1 MVLTTIVV
9 SAVGALSTGTTKKN
23 ERQLYNRKLKQA
35 PWAPPAYAFGP
46 AWTLNNFFL
55 LLALKR
61 MLEDQTLDARKKLLV
76 KQGFIWVIFFSFGYV
91 YFRKKSPLLAAVWTI
106 SDAILALSSL
116 LDALKTD
123 KRFAAN
129 YLPLLCW
136 TGYAGSVAVY
146 QALKNPDPV
155 TDTPA
160 LV

>member
-1 MVLTTIVV
+1 M
-9 SAVGALSTGTTKKN
+9 
-23 ERQLYNRKLKQA
+23 YNRKLKQA
-35 PWAPPAYAFGP
+35 PWAPPAYVFGP

-61 MLEDQTLDARKKLLV
+61 ILEDQTLDARKKLLV
-76 KQGFIWVIFFSFGYV
+76 KQGLIWCIFFSFGYV
-91 YFRKKSPLLAAVWTI
+91 YFRKKSPLLAAAWTI
-106 SDAILALSSL
+106 SDAVLALSSL

-123 KRFAAN
+123 KRFASN
-129 YLPLLCW
+129 YLPLLGW
-136 TGYAGSVAVY
+136 TGYAGTVAVY